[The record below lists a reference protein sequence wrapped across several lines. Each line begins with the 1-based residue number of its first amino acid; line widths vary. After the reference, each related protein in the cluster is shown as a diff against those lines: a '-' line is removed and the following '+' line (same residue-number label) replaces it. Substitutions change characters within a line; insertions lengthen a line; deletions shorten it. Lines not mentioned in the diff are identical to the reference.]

1 MRNAILIGERVYL
14 RPLEMSDSRIASE
27 MDHLEDSSEMYV
39 FGRMP
44 VSPLEY
50 AVEYRGEDK
59 SPPDWFALAICLRYT
74 DEYIGEVSIGSLD
87 WLNRTGET
95 GSYLRADGPYRGHG
109 YGTEA
114 KCLLLGYYFEW
125 LDLHVIQSRVFEKN
139 VRSAAALL
147 KQGYQ
152 PAGRLKWSSTKDGV
166 YYDNLLFDITRDEW
180 RAACAGAP
188 ARSGHRRSTQ

>member
-1 MRNAILIGERVYL
+1 MRNALLVGERVYL
-14 RPLEMSDSRIASE
+14 RPLEVSDSRIASE
-27 MDHLEDSSEMYV
+27 MDHVEDSSEMYGV
-39 FGRMP
+39 GRMP
-44 VSPLEY
+44 VSPLGY
-50 AVEYRGEDK
+50 AVEYQSEST
-59 SPPDWFALAICLRYT
+59 SPPDWFALAICRCDT
-74 DEYIGEVSIGSLD
+74 DEYIGEVSIGNLD

-114 KCLLLGYYFEW
+114 KLLLLECCFEW

-139 VRSAAALL
+139 VRSTAALL

-152 PAGRLKWSSTKDGV
+152 PAGRLKWCSTKGGV

-180 RAACAGAP
+180 RAARAGAA
-188 ARSGHRRSTQ
+188 ARSGHRRSAP